1 MFQLARVNQYN
12 KYPTRVLNDLRLLLT
27 VILRVSPKLKISSLG
42 YDLLAFARSE
52 SCMNTYRSTLRGI
65 PIEKF
70 RKDLIENFSNI
81 FSTLQREFPN
91 NFYYIPV
98 WGTLQR
104 KGGIPN
110 APNIQL
116 SSPAKYFADCIHP
129 NEEGWNYLMTE
140 MFDGLKKTN
149 YFQ

>member
-140 MFDGLKKTN
+140 MFEGLKKTN